1 MPALKRVLG
10 DMLGKG
16 EIGGAGARFRVDFRQ
31 RALLREAEAALDR
44 AAGTAAGLGMEFVAL
59 DLRAALDAL
68 GGLSGRTIEED
79 LLDRIFS
86 RFCLGK

>member
-1 MPALKRVLG
+1 
-10 DMLGKG
+10 MLRG
-16 EIGGAGARFRVDFRQ
+16 EDAGPGARFRISLRQ

-44 AAGTAAGLGMEFVAL
+44 ACGAAPGLGMEFVAA
-59 DLRAALDAL
+59 DLRSALAAL
-68 GGLSGRTIEED
+68 GGISGRASDED

>member
-1 MPALKRVLG
+1 LKRRVGL
-10 DMLGKG
+10 MLSH
-16 EIGGAGARFRVDFRQ
+16 ESPERAGARFQVSLRQ

-44 AAGTAAGLGMEFVAL
+44 AAGAASGLGMEFVAL
-59 DLRAALDAL
+59 DLRAALAAF
-68 GGLSGRTIEED
+68 GAISGRATDED